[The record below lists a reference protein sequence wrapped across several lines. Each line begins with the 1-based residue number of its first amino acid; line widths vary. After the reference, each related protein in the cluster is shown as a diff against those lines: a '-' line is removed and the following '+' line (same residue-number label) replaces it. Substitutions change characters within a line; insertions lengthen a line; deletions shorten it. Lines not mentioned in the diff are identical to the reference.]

1 MAMRASKCRSNN
13 GTNMSVNISG
23 LMQIALL
30 SQNPRVRPA
39 ELERCWAWGGG
50 GRPPPP
56 PRGPPGGGGFFN

>member
-39 ELERCWAWGGG
+39 ELERCWAWGGAPTPLPLRRSLADG
-50 GRPPPP
+50 
-56 PRGPPGGGGFFN
+56 